1 MLRNTIIALSAT
13 AALGLAL
20 APTAQA
26 KTNIDFNVNLG
37 VGGFVNEPG
46 YYPVADDWDD
56 EDCEY
61 VKVKHLKKKNGK
73 VKVWYTKELVC
84 G

>member
-20 APTAQA
+20 APAAQA

-37 VGGFVNEPG
+37 VGGFVGEPG
-46 YYPVADDWDD
+46 YYPVDDGWYE
-56 EDCEY
+56 EDCQY
-61 VKVKHLKKKNGK
+61 VKVKHVKKKNGK